1 MKLDRI
7 IRKNIAALAPY
18 STARDEYK
26 GEIGIYIDAN
36 ENPYPTGYN
45 RYPDPHQSTLK
56 KVISEIKN
64 IPTKNIFLGNGS
76 DEAIDLLFRVFCEPK
91 EDEAIVITPSY
102 GMYSVCAN
110 INNVKLISVQLDND
124 YFLEADAILKN
135 VTPSTKLIFLCSPNN
150 PSGNLLNKD
159 EIIKIITN
167 FEGIVAID
175 EAYIDFAEDEG
186 FVPLLNTYD
195 NIVVLQTLSKAWG
208 MAGLRLGMAFAS
220 EEIIDVMTK
229 VKYPYNINCAG
240 QHLVLEELTIN
251 RAKKEAEL
259 KEIISEREILKV
271 ELSKIKYIEKVYP
284 SDANFILIKVPEA
297 TKLYNFLISKTVIV
311 RNRSRI
317 TGCADTL
324 RLTVG
329 TPEENITL
337 LNLLRTDEEGTFYR

>member
-251 RAKKEAEL
+251 KAKKEAEL

>member
-186 FVPLLNTYD
+186 FVPLLNTHD

-240 QHLVLEELTIN
+240 QHLVLKELTIN

-259 KEIISEREILKV
+259 KEIISERDILKV

>member
-110 INNVKLISVQLDND
+110 INNVKLISVQLDNE

-251 RAKKEAEL
+251 REKKEAEF

-337 LNLLRTDEEGTFYR
+337 LNLLKTDEEGTFYR